1 MSKIYKY
8 VLEGKP
14 VWYYFTEQHKY
25 NLAIRRYKEGMNMRD
40 AVESVLKGVDNR
52 KHNHRQLVYFYK
64 EKPIKEIFSQLN
76 DREYF
81 RQKVRKGYTPE
92 EAYKMTKKNIRRR
105 KRMWEK
111 FYKERENEQGFS
123 V

>member
-1 MSKIYKY
+1 MSKEYKY
-8 VLEGKP
+8 MLDGKP
-14 VWYYFTEQHKY
+14 VYSYFIQEHKY
-25 NLAIRRYKEGMNMRD
+25 SLAIRRYKQGMSMRD

-64 EKPIKEIFSQLN
+64 GKPIGEVFKQLCDKE
-76 DREYF
+76 YY
-81 RQKVRKGYTPE
+81 RQKVRKGLSPKK
-92 EAYKMTKKNIRRR
+92 AYAMTIKNMERR
-105 KRMWEK
+105 KKRWEE